1 MNILHLNW
9 SRGLLHL
16 WAESSDLWSRGA
28 KAADG
33 RHPWTLG
40 EDELRQL
47 LGDLVPGD
55 AEPSD
60 LTLRLPAVGGMP
72 LPSDRLAHAVG
83 HGAAEEAAGPAPVLG
98 NFAVRSVAV
107 APGRIGG
114 FLDRLGDSL
123 REDDGF
129 GGSDA
134 TDGDGGP
141 GAGVAIARAVAPADS
156 VAFFTSGLRLVRH
169 VMAQQRF
176 VPMLR
181 QEARRDI
188 RGAWMPWL
196 ADDRTA
202 GRAGAVFRAMPSAV
216 RAPVDSL
223 AHEPW
228 PIFEDFLS
236 LVLDAE
242 CRAALVPE
250 DMAGAVRERDQ
261 ADPHVAW
268 LASMLGPE
276 DTVTAGIGE
285 RLELVKGVRRW
296 TAGLED
302 RGVSSAW
309 RLCLTLTEP
318 GNAAAL
324 PDLTAPSDDLMWSLA
339 FGLRS
344 VDNPDLQVAAGDV
357 WLLSTESVTI
367 GGRRLD
373 SPQELLLAELGRASR
388 LFPKLESSLSEQ
400 EPVSIEL
407 NTRQAYQ
414 FLRETAPILAEQGFG
429 IEAPVWWDQPT
440 VRLGARLHLESD
452 PVSALMGPGGGLAGA
467 ARPQMG
473 LSSLVGYRWEI
484 AIGGATLSLKEFEAL
499 AAKRSPLLKIG
510 GQWVEVRP
518 EDVKAAIE
526 FIRDNPGGKMRV
538 VDAVRMAYASD
549 SRQTG
554 IPIVGME
561 ATGWVAA
568 VFGDA
573 KDNQLLPMLEQP
585 KMFNGTLRPYQARGM
600 SWMTFLERFGLGPC
614 LADDMGLGKTIQV
627 LALLALERED
637 AQRRREAGE
646 PDHLTL
652 VKPTLLVVPMS
663 VVGNWMHEARRF
675 CPQLKL
681 LIHHGLDR
689 RTGDGFVEAATAAD
703 AVVTTYALCHRD
715 RDTLQRIEWGRI
727 VLDEAQFIKNPAAK
741 QAQSVRSIPAE
752 RRVALTGT
760 PVENRL
766 SELWSII
773 DFLNPGYLGPAAS
786 FRKKFGVPIER
797 YRDQTKSRHLRGL
810 VQPFILR
817 RLKTDP
823 TVATDLPRKV
833 ESREYCSLT
842 TEQAALYESTVK
854 RMLGQIDRAEGIQR
868 RGLVLAALIRLKQ
881 ICNHP
886 AQMLKDHDFGGTMAP
901 QPARSGKCVRL
912 LEMLEEVLAN
922 NEQSLVFTQFRQ
934 MGHLLVSMLMQQ
946 FDREVLFL
954 HGGTPQKQRDQI
966 VQTFQKADGKNPILV
981 ASLKAGGVG
990 LNLTAATHVFHFD
1003 RWWNPAVENQATDRA
1018 YRIGQTRNVQ
1028 VHKFVVSGTLE
1039 ERIDEM
1045 IEAKTEL
1052 AEQIIGAGERWLTE
1066 LDTSTLRDLLTLR
1079 RDAVAADVDVEV

>member
-1 MNILHLNW
+1 MKILHLNW
-9 SRGLLHL
+9 SRGFLHA
-16 WAESSDLWSRGA
+16 WGESSDLW
-28 KAADG
+28 AAPATG
-33 RHPWTLG
+33 GGGHPWAIDDAMLRESLAG
-40 EDELRQL
+40 LAPEDAPIA
-47 LGDLVPGD
+47 DL
-55 AEPSD
+55 S
-60 LTLRLPAVGGMP
+60 LRLPALGGVP
-72 LPSDRLAHAVG
+72 LPSARLAHEVG
-83 HGAAEEAAGPAPVLG
+83 HAATEVGDDAGIVLSTFVVRAIQVGPAD
-98 NFAVRSVAV
+98 
-107 APGRIGG
+107 APA
-114 FLDRLGDSL
+114 FLDRLSDRFES
-123 REDDGF
+123 
-129 GGSDA
+129 GSDHR
-134 TDGDGGP
+134 P
-141 GAGVAIARAVAPADS
+141 AGLARTDS
-156 VAFFTSGLRLVRH
+156 VTFFVSALRLVRH
-169 VMAQQRF
+169 VLAQQRF

-181 QEARRDI
+181 QDSRGEAR
-188 RGAWMPWL
+188 GCWQPWL
-196 ADDRTA
+196 ADERTA
-202 GRAGAVFRAMPSAV
+202 ERAAAVCRTMPPAV
-216 RAPVDSL
+216 RAVVDPFG
-223 AHEPW
+223 HEPW
-228 PIFEDFLS
+228 AILEDFLGA
-236 LVLDAE
+236 VADAQ
-242 CRAALVPE
+242 CRAALLPE
-250 DMAGAVRERDQ
+250 DMFGAVREKDL

-268 LASMLGPE
+268 LSSILGSSSA
-276 DTVTAGIGE
+276 VAAGIAE
-285 RLELVKGVRRW
+285 KSELVKGVRRW
-296 TAGLED
+296 IAGLED
-302 RGVSSAW
+302 RGASSAW
-309 RLCLTLTEP
+309 RLCLTLSEP
-318 GNAAAL
+318 GEAAAL
-324 PDLTAPSDDLMWSLA
+324 PDLQAPGDELLWRLD

-344 VDNPDLQVAAGDV
+344 VDDPDLEVSAADV
-357 WLLSTESVTI
+357 WLLPSESVTI

-388 LFPKLESSLSEQ
+388 LYPKLEASLSEP
-400 EPVSIEL
+400 EPVAIEL
-407 NTRQAYQ
+407 TTRQAYQ

-429 IEAPVWWDQPT
+429 VEAPVWWDQPT
-440 VRLGARLHLESD
+440 VRLGARLHLDSD
-452 PVSALMGPGGGLAGA
+452 PVSALMGVGGGMAGA
-467 ARPQMG
+467 ARPQIG
-473 LSSLVGYRWEI
+473 LSNLVGYRWEI
-484 AIGGATLSLKEFEAL
+484 SIGGASLTLKEFEQL

-518 EDVKAAIE
+518 EDVRAAID

-549 SRQTG
+549 ARQTG
-554 IPIVGME
+554 IPIVGLE

-568 VFGDA
+568 IFGDA
-573 KDNQLLPMLEQP
+573 RTNELLPMLEQP
-585 KMFNGTLRPYQARGM
+585 KSFQGTLRPYQARGM

-614 LADDMGLGKTIQV
+614 LADDMGLGKTIQL
-627 LALLALERED
+627 LALLALEREE
-637 AQRRREAGE
+637 AAARRAAGE
-646 PDHLTL
+646 PEHLTKVL
-652 VKPTLLVVPMS
+652 PTLLVVPMS
-663 VVGNWMHEARRF
+663 VVGNWMHEAKRF
-675 CPQLKL
+675 CPHLKL

-689 RTGDGFVEAATAAD
+689 LTGDAFVAAAEGAD
-703 AVVTTYALCHRD
+703 AIITTYALCHRD
-715 RDTLQRIEWGRI
+715 REMIQRVTWGRI

-773 DFLNPGYLGPAAS
+773 DFLNPGYLGPAAT
-786 FRKKFGVPIER
+786 FRKRFGVPIER
-797 YRDQTKSRHLRGL
+797 YKDQARSRHLRGL

-823 TVATDLPRKV
+823 TVATDLPSKV

-854 RMLGQIDRAEGIQR
+854 RMLGQIDRSEGIQR

-886 AQMLKDHDFGGTMAP
+886 AQMLKDHDFGGTLTP

-912 LEMLEEVLAN
+912 LEMLEEVMAN
-922 NEQSLVFTQFRQ
+922 DEQSLVFTQFRQ
-934 MGHLLVSMLMQQ
+934 MGHLLISMLVHH

-966 VQTFQKADGKNPILV
+966 VQQFQKSDGSAPILV

-1045 IEAKTEL
+1045 IESKTEL

-1066 LDTSTLRDLLTLR
+1066 LDTGTLRDLLTLR
-1079 RDAVAADVDVEV
+1079 RDAVAADVDVEP